1 MVKKIADEFI
11 EKFVQKTERLN
22 VGDPLSD
29 ETDIGPLVNAKS
41 LENMERIVNKTVK
54 EDGAELLL
62 GGQRIKNKG
71 YFFSPAILK
80 NVLPHMEIVRR
91 KCLAL
96 LLQ

>member
-1 MVKKIADEFI
+1 MRPELYCLKKVYLGKKKIADEFI

-62 GGQRIKNKG
+62 GGQG
-71 YFFSPAILK
+71 
-80 NVLPHMEIVRR
+80 E
-91 KCLAL
+91 
-96 LLQ
+96 